1 MMSENK
7 MLSEALPVSDG
18 ILLFRR
24 VRYAGYAVGWA
35 SASRFHQFN
44 RLMRFSRMRGV
55 GGGIGGLKPIHTTNP
70 MAALCK
76 P

>member
-1 MMSENK
+1 MPSET
-7 MLSEALPVSDG
+7 G
-18 ILLFRR
+18 ICFRRHFIFRR

-55 GGGIGGLKPIHTTNP
+55 GGGIGGLKPNP